1 MTQESMRKS
10 PLACGAGG
18 PQASAPPPL
27 RDGALAVDLPP
38 SPLLG
43 RWRGGLGSLRG
54 CTPILANKA
63 AASLQPPGEWSR
75 SAVEAWRMK
84 PGEWRRDWRRGGE
97 SAGIGGS
104 HSATVGRGGGGGG
117 GRWCWARGD
126 VFVTG
131 DARRCGRGGRGGG
144 WWAGGRFGGGE
155 ARELVQMEI
164 LASAAV
170 SASTRR
176 TQRSLLETTL

>member
-1 MTQESMRKS
+1 MRKS

-84 PGEWRRDWRRGGE
+84 PGEWRRDWRRGG
-97 SAGIGGS
+97 
-104 HSATVGRGGGGGG
+104 VCL
-117 GRWCWARGD
+117 WCWARGD